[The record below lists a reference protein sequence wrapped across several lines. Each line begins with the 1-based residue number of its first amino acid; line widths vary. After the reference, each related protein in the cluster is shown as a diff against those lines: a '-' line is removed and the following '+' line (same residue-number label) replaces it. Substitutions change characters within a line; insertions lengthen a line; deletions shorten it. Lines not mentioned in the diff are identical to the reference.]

1 LFACPLATNLKSLE
15 DNDMQDMLLP
25 SPFVYQGKRLVTV
38 EDASV
43 FILNL
48 PQEKR
53 DAQHWRA
60 AHAAFSC
67 ALMEPA
73 YLNAA
78 LVALELAMTLDA
90 LIDPGV
96 LNSA

>member
-1 LFACPLATNLKSLE
+1 
-15 DNDMQDMLLP
+15 MQDMTLP
-25 SPFVYQGKRLVTV
+25 SPLAYGGKTLVTV

-48 PQEKR
+48 PQEKL
-53 DAQHWRA
+53 DAPHWRA
-60 AHAAFSC
+60 AHAAFGC

-78 LVALELAMTLDA
+78 LIALELAMTLDS
-90 LIDPGV
+90 LIAPGILTPV
-96 LNSA
+96 EA

>member
-1 LFACPLATNLKSLE
+1 
-15 DNDMQDMLLP
+15 MQDIMLP
-25 SPFVYQGKRLVTV
+25 SPLSYAGKRLVTV

-53 DAQHWRA
+53 DAPHWRA

-73 YLNAA
+73 YLSAA
-78 LVALELAMTLDA
+78 LAALELAMTLDS
-90 LIDPGV
+90 LINPGV
-96 LNSA
+96 LTPLDI